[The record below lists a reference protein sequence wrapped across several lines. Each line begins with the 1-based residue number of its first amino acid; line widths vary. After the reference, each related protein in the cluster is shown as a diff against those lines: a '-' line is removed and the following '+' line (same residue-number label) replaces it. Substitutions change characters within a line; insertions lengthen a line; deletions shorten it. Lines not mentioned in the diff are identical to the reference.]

1 MVISR
6 TLGGNINPGD
16 FLLAHKDRNN
26 NSIVV
31 VCQVQQVIY
40 PECLKALWWVESDN
54 AAPLCPDAFPNLL
67 SSRIKE
73 LFADSVSVIHIDDAV
88 DVIFVFKANILESI
102 LTDVAGM
109 SHVFFHKRCKPFGIQ
124 LFRYRELS
132 LPYLVFFNNRER

>member
-16 FLLAHKDRNN
+16 FLLAHKDCNN

-31 VCQVQQVIY
+31 VCQVRQVIY
-40 PECLKALWWVESDN
+40 PECLKVLWWVESDN

-88 DVIFVFKANILESI
+88 DVAFVFEANILESI

-109 SHVFFHKRCKPFGIQ
+109 SHVFFTRVVNYLTFSSYFTESYPCHIWF
-124 LFRYRELS
+124 S
-132 LPYLVFFNNRER
+132 LII